1 MNPSAK
7 VSLKIIDILGVAVFD
22 LNCLPQEYFVTEA
35 NPSTHWVQTAFQ
47 SLGLR
52 SLLSASLELEGFQQI
67 TIHSE
72 ASTAIVVR
80 RRRDY
85 LALLFQ
91 GQVALD
97 RAAESQQMLSLIQ
110 ALNVNKLRQ
119 HPHFTVI

>member
-1 MNPSAK
+1 M
-7 VSLKIIDILGVAVFD
+7 AVFD

-35 NPSTHWVQTAFQ
+35 NSSTEWVQTAFQ

-72 ASTAIVVR
+72 ATTAIVVR
-80 RRRDY
+80 RRQDY